1 MPPIVPPIVSD
12 PDDTV
17 PGAAPG
23 LCRDCGA
30 APAAKSARC
39 PACGSRRLVF
49 HPELHGLTVAH
60 IDCDAFY
67 ASVEKRDNPSL
78 TDRPVIVGGGHR
90 GVVAACCYVARLY
103 GVRSAMPM
111 FKALALCA
119 DAVVIPPDMAKY
131 RAAGHRVRALMLE
144 TTPLVEPLSI
154 DEAFLDLSGTEALHG
169 ITPARTLARLIR
181 RIEDDVG
188 ITASVGLA
196 PNKFLAKVASDLDKP
211 RGFAVIGRAEAAAFL
226 APRPVGMLWGVG
238 RALQARLEADGLRTV
253 GDVAQVPQATLMRRY
268 GAIGRRLALFSH
280 GQDDRRVE
288 PDAPVKSISAETT
301 FDRDLSDAETLLAQ
315 LWPLCEKVSR
325 RVKTAGVGG
334 HTVTVKLKTGD
345 FHTLTRAHRLSDPTQ
360 LAEVLYRAAALLV
373 ERLADGT
380 RYRLIGV
387 GLSDLVAGTQ
397 ADPPDLLDPGVQRRA
412 HVERAIDAV
421 RAKMGND
428 AIRKGRGE
436 GG

>member
-1 MPPIVPPIVSD
+1 MPPIAPPIVSG
-12 PDDTV
+12 PDESAS
-17 PGAAPG
+17 GSGRG
-23 LCRDCGA
+23 LCRDCGG
-30 APAAKSARC
+30 APAAKSTRC
-39 PACGSRRLVF
+39 PLCGSRRLVF
-49 HPELHGLTVAH
+49 HPELHRLAVAH

-90 GVVAACCYVARLY
+90 GVVAACCYVARMY

-131 RAAGHRVRALMLE
+131 RTAGHRVRALMLD

-169 ITPARTLARLIR
+169 ATPAQTLARLIR
-181 RIEDDVG
+181 RIEDEVG

-253 GDVAQVPQATLMRRY
+253 GDVAQVSQATLMRRY

-301 FDRDLSDAETLLAQ
+301 FDRDLSDAEALLAQ

-325 RVKTAGVGG
+325 RTKTAGVGG

-387 GLSDLVAGTQ
+387 GLSDLVDGTQ
-397 ADPPDLLDPGVQRRA
+397 ADPPDLLDPGVQHRA

-421 RAKMGND
+421 RAKMGSG

-436 GG
+436 G

>member
-1 MPPIVPPIVSD
+1 MPPTVPPTVSV

-17 PGAAPG
+17 PGAAGG
-23 LCRDCGA
+23 LCRDCGISV
-30 APAAKSARC
+30 PAKSVRC

-49 HPELHGLTVAH
+49 HPELHRLAVAH

-78 TDRPVIVGGGHR
+78 ADRPVIVGGSHR

-111 FKALALCA
+111 FKALALCP

-131 RAAGHRVRALMLE
+131 RAAGHQVRALMLE

-154 DEAFLDLSGTEALHG
+154 DEAFLDLSGTETLHG
-169 ITPARTLARLIR
+169 TSPARTLARLVR
-181 RIEDDVG
+181 RIEDGVG

-211 RGFAVIGRAEAAAFL
+211 RGFAVIGRAEAEAFL

-280 GQDDRRVE
+280 GLDDRRVE

-301 FDRDLSDAETLLAQ
+301 FDRDLSDAAALLAQ
-315 LWPLCEKVSR
+315 LWPLCETVSR
-325 RVKTAGVGG
+325 RLKNAGVGG
-334 HTVTVKLKTGD
+334 HTVTVKLKTGG

-360 LAEVLYRAAALLV
+360 LAEVLYRAATPLV

-387 GLSDLVAGTQ
+387 GASDLVDGAQ

-412 HVERAIDAV
+412 HVERAMDAV
-421 RAKMGND
+421 RAKLGSG

-436 GG
+436 G